1 MPYDTSWSIK
11 LRKTY
16 DQNDVGS
23 TDDVNE
29 MAEACLKANE
39 LVKVYG
45 TPEMQAIMRVLLFQ
59 IGQEIARE
67 QAESQKKRNGE

>member
-16 DQNDVGS
+16 DQNEVRS

-39 LVKVYG
+39 LVKVHG

-59 IGQEIARE
+59 IGQEIARK
-67 QAESQKKRNGE
+67 QAES